1 MFLVPKKH
9 AYEPLF
15 RAFIR
20 LSRLFFINLQS
31 FLVHVCCR
39 KLRGNVMQ
47 YDLQR

>member
-31 FLVHVCCR
+31 FFSACMLPQVAR
-39 KLRGNVMQ
+39 
-47 YDLQR
+47 QRDAV